1 MLIKKMLGYGVVRG
15 LLIGGGIVLA
25 VEYILWLTG

>member
-1 MLIKKMLGYGVVRG
+1 MLIKKMLSYGVVKG

-25 VEYILWLTG
+25 VEYVLWLTG

>member
-1 MLIKKMLGYGVVRG
+1 MLIKKMWRNGVVKG

-25 VEYILWLTG
+25 VEYLLWLTG